1 MSFPALPE
9 GRRRRAPGR
18 PAGVA
23 VSLLALLL
31 AAGCA
36 SDQRCSTN
44 AECETGQVCS
54 NEKNPRGDGVCIDPC
69 SRHPNTPPCIDA
81 AAPIDAAP
89 AIDAGIDAPAVTGG
103 TP

>member
-1 MSFPALPE
+1 MSFPALLE
-9 GRRRRAPGR
+9 GRRRRLPGR
-18 PAGVA
+18 LAGVA
-23 VSLLALLL
+23 ASFLTISIGL
-31 AAGCA
+31 GCA

-44 AECETGQVCS
+44 AECATGEVCS

-81 AAPIDAAP
+81 APPADAA
-89 AIDAGIDAPAVTGG
+89 ATIDAGIDAPAVTGG